1 MRKAAF
7 YRAINSR
14 QVYSRQADKFTADKQ
29 TSLQQTSKQAD
40 KFTADKQTRDKQ
52 TRDEADNVGADP
64 CVRPSFYRC
73 RIWQGRQV
81 YSKRA
86 DEGRVYSKQAD
97 KGEADDVGADP
108 CVRPPFYRCRIL
120 QGRHTGLPLQQRLQ
134 LAHNTSRYIMKSS
147 KCGENDMR
155 LIATRKGF
163 LSNNLMSQL
172 HNAM

>member
-7 YRAINSR
+7 YRVINSEL
-14 QVYSRQADKFTADKQ
+14 SADKFT
-29 TSLQQTSKQAD
+29 AD
-40 KFTADKQTRDKQ
+40 KFTADKQTRDKQTRDKQTRDKQTSKQADKQTSRRADKQ

-155 LIATRKGF
+155 LIATRKVF
-163 LSNNLMSQL
+163 FI
-172 HNAM
+172 H

>member
-1 MRKAAF
+1 MRKVAF
-7 YRAINSR
+7 YRVINSEL
-14 QVYSRQADKFTADKQ
+14 S
-29 TSLQQTSKQAD
+29 AD
-40 KFTADKQTRDKQ
+40 KFTADKQTRDKQTSKQANKQTSKQADKQTSRQANKQTSRRADKQ

-155 LIATRKGF
+155 LVATRKVF
-163 LSNNLMSQL
+163 FI
-172 HNAM
+172 H